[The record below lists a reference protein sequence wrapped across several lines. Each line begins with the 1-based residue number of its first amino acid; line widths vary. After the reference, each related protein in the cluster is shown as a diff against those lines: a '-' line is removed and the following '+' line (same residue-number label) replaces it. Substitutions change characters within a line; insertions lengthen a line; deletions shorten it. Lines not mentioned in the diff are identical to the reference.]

1 MDYTEI
7 FGAVT
12 GLLYVILEIKQRK
25 IMWIVGGISAL
36 VYSII
41 FLKSSLY
48 AAMGLQLY
56 FLFASVYGWIAWS
69 RPTETTSN
77 DKPFIAP
84 LSLKRATISVLATL
98 AIFAVIWYVLKNY
111 SNDPM
116 PAIDSIIASLSI
128 LATYWV
134 SRKHIQHWLIWIV
147 ADILAVYMYSAQG
160 LYATTAL
167 YFIYIIAATAGF
179 FHWRKF
185 PVVLN

>member
-36 VYSII
+36 VYSLI
-41 FLKSSLY
+41 FFESSLY

-56 FLFASVYGWIAWS
+56 FVFASVYGWFAWS
-69 RPTETTSN
+69 RQTESTAG
-77 DKPFIAP
+77 DKPFIVP
-84 LSLKRATISVLATL
+84 LSMKRAGYSLLVTII
-98 AIFAVIWYVLKNY
+98 IFGIMWYILKYY

-116 PAIDSIIASLSI
+116 PVTDSIIAALSI

-134 SRKHIQHWLIWIV
+134 SKKHIQHWLVWIV
-147 ADILAVYMYSAQG
+147 ADILAVYMYSSQG

-185 PVVLN
+185 PLVLN

>member
-36 VYSII
+36 VYSLI

-48 AAMGLQLY
+48 AAMGLQIY

-69 RPTETTSN
+69 RQSGSSDSDN
-77 DKPFIAP
+77 PFIVP
-84 LSLKRATISVLATL
+84 LSFKRAAFSILATL
-98 AIFAVIWYVLKNY
+98 LIFIVIWYILKNY
-111 SNDPM
+111 SNDPV
-116 PAIDSIIASLSI
+116 PVIDSIIASLSI

-147 ADILAVYMYSAQG
+147 ADILAVCMYSSQG

-185 PVVLN
+185 QRVLN

>member
-25 IMWIVGGISAL
+25 MMWIVGGISAL
-36 VYSII
+36 VYSLI
-41 FLKSSLY
+41 FFESSLY

-69 RPTETTSN
+69 RQSKTLEGSSL
-77 DKPFIAP
+77 FIVP
-84 LSLKRATISVLATL
+84 LSMKRALYSFLVSIL
-98 AIFAVIWYVLKNY
+98 IFAVIWYVLKFH

-116 PAIDSIIASLSI
+116 PVTDSIIASLSI

-134 SRKHIQHWLIWIV
+134 SRKHIQHWIVWIV
-147 ADILAVYMYSAQG
+147 ADILAIYMYYSQE

-167 YFIYIIAATAGF
+167 YFIYIIAAVAGF

-185 PVVLN
+185 PLVLN

>member
-36 VYSII
+36 VYSLI
-41 FLKSSLY
+41 FFESSLY

-56 FLFASVYGWIAWS
+56 FLGASVYGWIAWS
-69 RPTETTSN
+69 RQSDISAG
-77 DKPFIAP
+77 DKPVIVP
-84 LSLKRATISVLATL
+84 LSLKRAFFSILITL
-98 AIFAVIWYVLKNY
+98 LVFALIWYILKNY

-116 PAIDSIIASLSI
+116 PVTDSIIAALSM

-147 ADILAVYMYSAQG
+147 ADILAVYMYSSQG

-167 YFIYIIAATAGF
+167 YFIYIIAASAGF

-185 PVVLN
+185 PLVLN